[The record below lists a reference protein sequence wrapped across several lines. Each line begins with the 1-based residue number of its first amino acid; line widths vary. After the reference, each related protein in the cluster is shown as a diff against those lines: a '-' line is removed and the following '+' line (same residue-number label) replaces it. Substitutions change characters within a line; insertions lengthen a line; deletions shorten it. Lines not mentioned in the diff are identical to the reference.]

1 MESGKYT
8 VQKQICIRLRG
19 SLPCTISK
27 TGVTANA
34 DGEYWVKAGTP
45 LYGADIGAARLSS
58 SFTVAA
64 TGATGSETKVQG
76 VLLNDVPFAKG
87 ATSASGTIVFDAIVD
102 VLKLDSDVQALITTA
117 VKTALTNIQFV
128 NGRAD

>member
-1 MESGKYT
+1 MDSGNYT

-34 DGEYWVKAGTP
+34 DGDYVVKAGTP
-45 LYGADIGAARLSS
+45 LYGADLGAARLSS
-58 SFTVAA
+58 SYTVAS
-64 TGATGSETKVQG
+64 TGASGSASTVQG

-87 ATSASGTIVFDAIVD
+87 ASTANGTIVFDAIVD